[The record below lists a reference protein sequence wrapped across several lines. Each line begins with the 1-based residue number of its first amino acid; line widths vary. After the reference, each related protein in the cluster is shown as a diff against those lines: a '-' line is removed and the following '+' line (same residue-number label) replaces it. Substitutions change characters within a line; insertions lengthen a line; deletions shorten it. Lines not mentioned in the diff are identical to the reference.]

1 MGKKKT
7 TTAVWMVYLQGV
19 LLGAGCYLAGIRR
32 TPLLPAAAAVGA
44 AGGKGGRAGARGLS
58 GDGSMVPGSFRR
70 QRHTDGPPGALGSA
84 AVGTAER
91 RPVCGAAGPAGDVL
105 LAEDHLEWS
114 RGRPAAVRLCRRAS
128 GRISGGTPAPPSKKA
143 EIGRL

>member
-19 LLGAGCYLAGIRR
+19 LLGAGCYLAGI
-32 TPLLPAAAAVGA
+32 LLLALLVV
-44 AGGKGGRAGARGLS
+44 KGGVPERAVFPATALWCLAVSAG
-58 GDGSMVPGSFRR
+58 
-70 QRHTDGPPGALGSA
+70 TDGPPGALGSA